1 MASHQAFSQS
11 IVDWENL
18 PIKKMLVLQEYKQFL
33 FKLETFDLL
42 NATQNLSEG
51 EFISYFKR
59 ISGFVIYEAWANDLE
74 KCLIGGWPSYR
85 NPSTQSCDP
94 PFGSENYPKDVC
106 PSNKIACNPTL
117 FGENLCSPFT
127 TSNDKNNDRKC

>member
-1 MASHQAFSQS
+1 
-11 IVDWENL
+11 
-18 PIKKMLVLQEYKQFL
+18 MLVLQEYKQFL
-33 FKLETFDLL
+33 FKLETF
-42 NATQNLSEG
+42 
-51 EFISYFKR
+51 
-59 ISGFVIYEAWANDLE
+59 
-74 KCLIGGWPSYR
+74 
-85 NPSTQSCDP
+85 DP